1 MRTLTECAVIPIG
14 DEIHLTVTGDGFLYH
29 MVRIM
34 AGTLLEIGQGKYPRG
49 RSRPSCAV
57 RTGKEPAKPP
67 PPAGF
72 IWSRYSMSK
81 RRRNCERTDGI

>member
-1 MRTLTECAVIPIG
+1 MRTLTECAVTQTG

-49 RSRPSCAV
+49 DH
-57 RTGKEPAKPP
+57 GHPAQ
-67 PPAGF
+67 
-72 IWSRYSMSK
+72 
-81 RRRNCERTDGI
+81 